1 MEETTQ
7 RKVRSACDACHGLKM
22 KCSGGDP
29 CTGCARS
36 KQTCLYSEPNRL
48 GRPKGSKNRQRPQ
61 WSRQRGGS
69 SRAISADK
77 NRAGSFSRE
86 SVPSECPT
94 TQGVPMEIEA
104 ALPSTGD
111 TLDIFNEHHLAHASD
126 SAFFSTAAMSDKSWE
141 EPSDLFEGLDMEG
154 GFRHDGSVF
163 SVMPLGYEDEFRR
176 AMQGVD
182 LSFLET
188 GHCVPQEPISAPPE
202 SARASKPVGQRRE
215 TTWDGCSCLDRQTR
229 FLSDLKK
236 IVGKY
241 PLTPVPIILQ
251 ATQDSKALWERLA
264 HCGACRRDQ
273 DSVAVLIL
281 AMGLRNILQG
291 LQCLI
296 LKQQPSSQM
305 SSSAWTGGSSTAS
318 NSRSSSRSSL
328 FDTMSVEGTDRR
340 SHELTT
346 NTIRVGSFE
355 IPQDEQAFLT
365 DVLIARAL
373 SKIKWTHDSM
383 VDYIRRVHG
392 SPFANLR
399 PGEKRPIHFIL
410 EDLQNLIEA
419 TEASVRSIIHSG

>member
-36 KQTCLYSEPNRL
+36 KQTCLYSESNRL
-48 GRPKGSKNRQRPQ
+48 GRPKGSKNKQRQQ
-61 WSRQRGGS
+61 WGRQRGGPG
-69 SRAISADK
+69 RPISAD
-77 NRAGSFSRE
+77 NDRTDSFNSE

-94 TQGVPMEIEA
+94 TQSMPMDIEA
-104 ALPSTGD
+104 SLPSTGD
-111 TLDIFNEHHLAHASD
+111 TLDIFMNKNHLADARD
-126 SAFFSTAAMSDKSWE
+126 GAFFSTAAMSDESWE
-141 EPSDLFEGLDMEG
+141 EPSNLFEGLDMEG
-154 GFRHDGSVF
+154 GLRQDETSF
-163 SVMPLGYEDEFRR
+163 SVMSLGYEEEFRR

-182 LSFLET
+182 LSFL
-188 GHCVPQEPISAPPE
+188 GMGPCISQEPDLALPE
-202 SARASKPVGQRRE
+202 SARASKPVEQRRE
-215 TTWDGCSCLDRQTR
+215 RPWDSCSCLDRQTR

-251 ATQDSKALWERLA
+251 ATHDSKTLWEQIA
-264 HCGACRRDQ
+264 HCGACRHDQ

-296 LKQQPSSQM
+296 LKQQSSFQLG
-305 SSSAWTGGSSTAS
+305 SSDWIGSSSTAS
-318 NSRSSSRSSL
+318 SSTTSL
-328 FDTMSVEGTDRR
+328 FDKMSVEGADRR
-340 SHELTT
+340 SHEMTT

-355 IPQDEQAFLT
+355 IPKDEQAFLT
-365 DVLIARAL
+365 DVLIARTL
-373 SKIKWTHDSM
+373 SKIKGTHGSM

-392 SPFANLR
+392 SPFVNLR
-399 PGEKRPIHFIL
+399 PGEKRPIHVIL

-419 TEASVRSIIHSG
+419 TEASVRSIIHS